1 MRHLWSTVPH
11 KPTFDTFA
19 QQPGGSVFQA
29 HSAVLSSFSVRNLGP
44 KRETHLSRPH
54 GTQEDAGR
62 AGSCPG
68 FQIPRP
74 GSRTNPDPPEHPLCA
89 QQRIS
94 HCGTRSPTVP
104 HCTLTRPSGDP
115 LDTGVWHLGL
125 TLLDTWLPKR
135 WSGSAGPRA
144 WNPGT
149 EFAEA
154 QRSGLFG
161 ARPQAA
167 GERAEEEILLA
178 GFGELGQAL
187 LFLLE
192 LGADREE
199 SQPEGHLLP

>member
-11 KPTFDTFA
+11 KPTFDTFT

-29 HSAVLSSFSVRNLGP
+29 HSAVLSSFSVGNLGP
-44 KRETHLSRPH
+44 KRETHLRRPH

-68 FQIPRP
+68 FQISRP
-74 GSRTNPDPPEHPLCA
+74 GSKTNPDPPEHPLCA
-89 QQRIS
+89 RQLIS
-94 HCGTRSPTVP
+94 HCGTRSPRPALHPDTP
-104 HCTLTRPSGDP
+104 IWRPSGHWSVAS
-115 LDTGVWHLGL
+115 GINFIGHVVAQAMVWEH
-125 TLLDTWLPKR
+125 WA
-135 WSGSAGPRA
+135 SA
-144 WNPGT
+144 WNPST

-167 GERAEEEILLA
+167 GERAEKEILLA

>member
-1 MRHLWSTVPH
+1 MR
-11 KPTFDTFA
+11 
-19 QQPGGSVFQA
+19 
-29 HSAVLSSFSVRNLGP
+29 
-44 KRETHLSRPH
+44 RPH
-54 GTQEDAGR
+54 AGTQENAGR

-74 GSRTNPDPPEHPLCA
+74 GSKTNPLCVR
-89 QQRIS
+89 QLIS
-94 HCGTRSPTVP
+94 HCGTGSPSVP

-115 LDTGVWHLGL
+115 LDTGVCRLGL
-125 TLLDTWLPKR
+125 TLLDTWLPKP

-154 QRSGLFG
+154 QRSGLFR

-167 GERAEEEILLA
+167 GERAEEEVLLA

-187 LFLLE
+187 LFLLQ
-192 LGADREE
+192 LGADREQ
-199 SQPEGHLLP
+199 SQPESHLLP